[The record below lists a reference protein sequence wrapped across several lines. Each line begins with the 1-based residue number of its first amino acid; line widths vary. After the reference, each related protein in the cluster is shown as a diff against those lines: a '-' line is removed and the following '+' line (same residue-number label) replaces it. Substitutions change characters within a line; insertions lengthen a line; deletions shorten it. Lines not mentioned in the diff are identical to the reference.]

1 MSYLLFF
8 VYFFL
13 LSWLLTK
20 SKFVK
25 KAGLPAT
32 AVILLF
38 AMKVVAGLAM
48 GWVFRNDVNADTWQ
62 YHRLALDEYHLLFN
76 NPGEYF
82 SNLFQSGYEHKYDG
96 VLQMKNSYWND
107 LRTNLVIKLVSILH
121 IFSFGNF
128 YVNVVLFNGIVFMGH
143 MALFRTFKAMLNGL
157 NIILVICCFLL
168 PSLLLFTSTIHKDG
182 IIFFAI
188 SFAFY
193 GLYKLKT
200 ADKKWMPAVLLL
212 MGAMLIFLIRS
223 YIFLALAP
231 ALLAW
236 NLSFNKSNT
245 TAIKIYALVV
255 GACLLLFFL
264 SFYFSPVSL
273 PGLIVEKQGEFMGLE
288 KARSFIGVPALE
300 ANPLSFITATPRAI
314 GHLLLRPFFTD
325 YQMSPLLFAFAAE
338 WYIYIVIAMLFLF
351 RRRKGGFNLSFI
363 FCCLLFAL
371 IIFLLIGYTVPI
383 LWAIVRYRSVYLP
396 FILAPLLSSIDW
408 NALLKRNT

>member
-1 MSYLLFF
+1 MGYLLFF
-8 VYFFL
+8 IYFFL

-20 SKFVK
+20 TKFVK
-25 KAGLPAT
+25 EAGLPAT

-38 AMKVVAGLAM
+38 AAKVAAGLAM

-76 NPGEYF
+76 HPGEYF

-128 YVNVVLFNGIVFMGH
+128 YVNIVLFNGIVFLGH
-143 MALFRTFKAMLNGL
+143 IALFRTFKAMLNGS

-193 GLYKLKT
+193 GLYTLK
-200 ADKKWMPAVLLL
+200 AVDKKWISAALLL
-212 MGAMLIFLIRS
+212 MGVLLIFLIRS
-223 YIFLALAP
+223 YIFLALVP

-236 NLSFNKSNT
+236 RLSFDKSNT
-245 TAIKIYALVV
+245 TAFRIYALVV

-273 PGLIVEKQGEFMGLE
+273 PGLIVEKQGEFLGLE
-288 KARSFIGVPALE
+288 KARSFIGVPALQTR
-300 ANPLSFITATPRAI
+300 PLSFLAAI
-314 GHLLLRPFFTD
+314 PPAMGHLLLRPFFTD
-325 YQMSPLLFAFAAE
+325 YQLSPLLFAFAAE
-338 WYIYIVIAMLFLF
+338 WYIYIMVAILFLF
-351 RRRKGGFNLSFI
+351 RRRKGDFNLSFI
-363 FCCLLFAL
+363 LCCLLFAFV
-371 IIFLLIGYTVPI
+371 IFLLIGYTVPI